1 MTTHNHD
8 SEAHHSDRH
17 TIVGVLGGM
26 GPDATVAFMQRVID
40 VTAAEDDIDHVHL
53 LVDNNPKVPSRIKAL
68 IDGDGEN
75 PGPAIA
81 EMARRL
87 EVAGA
92 DFLVMPCNT
101 AHYYWQDAQDAV
113 GIPVWHI
120 VECTLDTIARRIPGA
135 RVGMLCSPALRKIG
149 LYEGFIESRGLSLV
163 YPDDEASVLDV
174 IRAVKRGQGRH
185 PDTLAAITRAAD
197 ELRERGA
204 DVLVLA
210 CTELSVI
217 GDALDTSVP
226 VVDTVQVLAEQVVA
240 AADGR

>member
-1 MTTHNHD
+1 MSKSD
-8 SEAHHSDRH
+8 EYKVVGSESEHV
-17 TIVGVLGGM
+17 TVGVLGGM

-40 VTAAEDDIDHVHL
+40 ATPAQDDIDHVHM

-87 EVAGA
+87 ERAGA
-92 DFLVMPCNT
+92 HFLVMPCNT
-101 AHYYWQDAQDAV
+101 AHYYWEDAQDAV
-113 GIPVWHI
+113 SIPVWHI
-120 VECTLDTIARRIPGA
+120 VERALDTIVYRWPGA

-149 LYEGFIESRGLSLV
+149 LYEGFANERGLSLL
-163 YPDDEASVLDV
+163 YPRDEGAVLEV

-185 PDTLAAITRAAD
+185 PDTLGAFSRAATD
-197 ELRERGA
+197 LGEQQA

-217 GDALDTSVP
+217 ADGLEMSTP
-226 VVDTVQVLAEQVVA
+226 VVDTLQVLADDVVA
-240 AADGR
+240 AAAGS